1 MNEWIFVKLPW
12 GNTGH
17 VTARK
22 KHRVRTYGLLGE
34 DGALHK
40 ALDDERVVLL
50 QDQKIDKSL
59 KSPKKQSE
67 STNAEEE
74 PLEIAGHLEDGAVR
88 YFLAGRNVGG
98 GG

>member
-1 MNEWIFVKLPW
+1 MFVKLPCK
-12 GNTGH
+12 NIGH
-17 VTARK
+17 ATARSEY
-22 KHRVRTYGLLGE
+22 RVQTYRLLGE